1 MNTNPSLQNTPADS
15 TIHDPHQRRN
25 ILLGVCIGLM
35 AVIASVSGL
44 NVAQPQIALALDA
57 SQSDV
62 LLMINIYAVT
72 MAALLLPLGAVGDR
86 WGRKPVLVTG
96 LAIFGI
102 ANVLA
107 GLAPSTAIMLVA
119 RFLSGVGAA
128 MIMPVTL
135 AVITSTFPSEER
147 SKAIGIW
154 SAVAGGGGILGM
166 FLSAML
172 VDTVSW
178 RALFVL
184 PIVLVLAAI
193 FMTLRSVPNSREASD
208 QRFDSVG
215 SVLSMIVVVGLI
227 FFLHE
232 GEKQGWTS
240 PISLLTLLVGIISAV
255 GFVLWERRQPAPL
268 LDVALFRKRGLASG
282 SVALLTVFGVQAG
295 IFVVLYPYFQAVL
308 GWSGLQ
314 STLAFMPMAVLMM
327 LSSGFAPRVSARIGP
342 SLTMASGIFLGGSGL
357 ALMAIFVSVESGY
370 LSILP
375 GMLLMGLGMGLS
387 MTPATEA
394 ITTSV
399 PREQQ
404 GIASALNDVTR
415 EFGTALGVALLGAVL
430 TSGYQHAIASQL
442 QGIPA
447 RVADIAR
454 NGIANALAVA
464 DGSQP
469 YAAALIRAAQESFVD
484 GWQRAMWAGV
494 VVMAML
500 LGYVLVQGPQRSK

>member
-1 MNTNPSLQNTPADS
+1 MNTNPSLQITTADS

-25 ILLGVCIGLM
+25 ILMGVCIGLM

-62 LLMINIYAVT
+62 LLMINLYAIT

-86 WGRKPVLVTG
+86 WGRKPVLLIG
-96 LAIFGI
+96 LGVFGV
-102 ANVLA
+102 ANVIA
-107 GLAPSTAIMLVA
+107 GLASSTAIMLVA

-135 AVITSTFPSEER
+135 AVITSTFPNEER

-154 SAVAGGGGILGM
+154 TAVAGGGGILGM
-166 FLSAML
+166 FLSAIL

-178 RALFVL
+178 RALFIL

-193 FMTLRSVPNSREASD
+193 FMTLRSVPNSREASED
-208 QRFDSVG
+208 RFDVVG
-215 SVLSMIVVVGLI
+215 SLLSMVVVVGFI

-232 GEKQGWTS
+232 GEKLGWMAS
-240 PISLLTLLVGIISAV
+240 IPLMFLLLGLASAI
-255 GFVLWERRQPAPL
+255 GFVIWEQRQRAPL
-268 LDVALFRKRGLASG
+268 LDITLFRKRGLASG
-282 SVALLTVFGVQAG
+282 SVSLLTVFGVQAG

-327 LSSGFAPRVSARIGP
+327 MSSGLAPQVSARIGP
-342 SLTMASGIFLGGSGL
+342 RLTMGTGIFLGGTGL
-357 ALMAIFVSVESGY
+357 ALMALFVSIEGGY
-370 LSILP
+370 GSILP

-387 MTPATEA
+387 MTPATES
-394 ITTSV
+394 ITNAV

-430 TSGYQHAIASQL
+430 TSGYRNAIHSQL
-442 QGIPA
+442 QGIPTN
-447 RVADIAR
+447 VADIAR

-464 DGSQP
+464 DGSHP
-469 YAAALIRAAQESFVD
+469 YSEALIRAAQESFVD
-484 GWQRAMWAGV
+484 GWQQAMWAGV
-494 VVMAML
+494 VVMAIL
-500 LGYVLVQGPQRSK
+500 LGYVLVRGPQRSH